1 VLAVTV
7 RQVALGTDIGTDVD
21 DLLAPVTGL
30 GSPGSEPM
38 AVTTVSGD
46 TLHRARITRKAPV
59 VPGESRSDFTP
70 DALGRHR
77 IVTGFDV
84 QTIGLESERRI
95 LRVVE
100 GSRS

>member
-1 VLAVTV
+1 MTV
-7 RQVALGTDIGTDVD
+7 RQVALDTDIGTDVD

-46 TLHRARITRKAPV
+46 TLQRARMARKAPV
-59 VPGESRSDFTP
+59 APGETRSDFTR
-70 DALGRHR
+70 DALGPRR

-84 QTIGLESERRI
+84 QRIGLESERRI
-95 LRVVE
+95 VRVVE